1 MHNRMDITWYVP
13 NGDNGCGHCGR
24 GCGMFVLPRVPRKL
38 LPPGDIGG
46 PNKVGLPIATGDGK
60 EGLRAPDAKG
70 GGLGAGADQAELSET
85 LECREEVTAIEAK
98 KTGFNKK

>member
-1 MHNRMDITWYVP
+1 
-13 NGDNGCGHCGR
+13 
-24 GCGMFVLPRVPRKL
+24 MFVLPRVPRKL

-70 GGLGAGADQAELSET
+70 GGLGAGADQAFKEQQIPVIKSMYWLTLKDIGSKGSLHNNHLFSILNSNVPET
-85 LECREEVTAIEAK
+85 D
-98 KTGFNKK
+98 FNKADIE